1 MQVLEFL
8 SSNYLWFLVGAIV
21 ILLAIIG
28 YVADKTNFG
37 QGKNDESNK
46 KNIDLERLNSMGIDQ
61 LNAENLE
68 KEQQLEIQEQ
78 PDDLVQQNEFIN
90 ANDITTNINNDINLS
105 SDNQDENKY
114 NLDDVSLEE
123 TSQTLEKDSK
133 KIING
138 VDLSDFFNSTETL
151 NKKIIDNDSKEVEVE
166 TVLLEEKMEN
176 FDKEFDLFLP
186 EKEVIDS
193 NLLED
198 IDDLNFDKTQ
208 KLDFGDIESLSNI
221 ELPNIKN
228 VKKEDHDIWKF

>member
-61 LNAENLE
+61 LNTENLE

-78 PDDLVQQNEFIN
+78 PDDLVQQNESIN
-90 ANDITTNINNDINLS
+90 ANETNNDINDNNLS
-105 SDNQDENKY
+105 NGNQDENKY

-166 TVLLEEKMEN
+166 AVLLEEKMEN

>member
-46 KNIDLERLNSMGIDQ
+46 KKIDLERLNSMGIDQ

-151 NKKIIDNDSKEVEVE
+151 NKKIIDNDSKVVEVE
-166 TVLLEEKMEN
+166 AILA
-176 FDKEFDLFLP
+176 
-186 EKEVIDS
+186 
-193 NLLED
+193 
-198 IDDLNFDKTQ
+198 
-208 KLDFGDIESLSNI
+208 
-221 ELPNIKN
+221 
-228 VKKEDHDIWKF
+228 

>member
-46 KNIDLERLNSMGIDQ
+46 KKIDLERLNSMGIDQ

-166 TVLLEEKMEN
+166 AVLLEEKMEN

>member
-166 TVLLEEKMEN
+166 AVLLEERMEN

>member
-61 LNAENLE
+61 LNTENLE

-166 TVLLEEKMEN
+166 AVLLEEKMEN

>member
-61 LNAENLE
+61 LNTENLE

-166 TVLLEEKMEN
+166 AVLLEEKMEN

-221 ELPNIKN
+221 
-228 VKKEDHDIWKF
+228 

>member
-8 SSNYLWFLVGAIV
+8 ASNYLWFLVGAIV

-37 QGKNDESNK
+37 QGKNDETNK
-46 KNIDLERLNSMGIDQ
+46 KNIDLDRLNSMGIDQ
-61 LNAENLE
+61 LNSENVE
-68 KEQQLEIQEQ
+68 KEQQQLEMQVQNDE
-78 PDDLVQQNEFIN
+78 LNQQNVS
-90 ANDITTNINNDINLS
+90 DNINNIDDNELS
-105 SDNQDENKY
+105 SSNQDMNTFG
-114 NLDDVSLEE
+114 LEETLVE
-123 TSQTLEKDSK
+123 TSQTSEKDNK

-138 VDLSDFFNSTETL
+138 VDLSDFFNSTEIL

-166 TVLLEEKMEN
+166 SVLLEEKMEN

-198 IDDLNFDKTQ
+198 IDDLNFDRTQ
-208 KLDFGDIESLSNI
+208 KLDFGDIDSFSNI